1 MQTSE
6 LVQIKKSIHE
16 ESWKPAYKFLPE
28 LIQKFNLKVGAEIGV
43 AFGGHSEAMLSNTN
57 IELLYGID
65 SYQHSDSYDDPM
77 NLPQADFDILCE
89 TTKNRLA
96 VFGDRFRL
104 IRSNSQQAM
113 GQIDGLLDFVYI
125 DAEHSYQGVWQDLCT
140 WYSKIRV
147 GGLISG
153 HDYGH
158 IAFPGVK
165 QAIDEF
171 FRRLDWQVNLEGEGV
186 WWVQKQ
192 SVNISFFIPA
202 YNCEQTIEESVYSIL
217 EGNFEDDDELIIVN
231 DGSTDQT
238 ESLIQII
245 KNKFPFIKYF
255 SHETNRGGAAA
266 RNTAVKNA
274 THHLSFCLDSDNIL
288 APKSIYK
295 LKEFLLNSG
304 ADIAAFQEIHFFE
317 GNKENII
324 SKWIYQDTVTLA
336 DALCRH
342 EVPGASGNYLFTK
355 ESWLRADGYPEFAG
369 ALDTY
374 GFGFRQLATNSKM
387 YTLPNSYYY
396 HRQGIESYWIRFTRA
411 NNNWSLILTEIL
423 APYAHLIAELD
434 WQYICGEGKDNW
446 CLELPRRPIS
456 LRTQVKSIQTD
467 AELQSI
473 AIAQKP
479 QENIESPSPLVF
491 TGESQVIAKYIKAGD
506 IVFDVGANAGDWT
519 QEVLNQG
526 HDVEIH
532 LFEPIPNVYQRLL
545 QNLVNKIPSGKIRA
559 FNLALGNKEEVK
571 TFYHYEDLSVLSTFY
586 RRVEVEKQGNFNPPK
601 SFPVVTTTIDIYC
614 QKQEIKRINFLKV
627 DVEGGELDVLY
638 GAKYF
643 LETGRID
650 YLQFEYG
657 GTYLDSQ
664 RTLKEAFEYLQN
676 FRYSIFKILPS
687 GLEYKPSFVPE
698 YEDFEYSNFLAVN
711 ERFRTNVLGELTD
724 GKLDLLQLCLE
735 HSVTPRGVVHVGAH
749 EGTEISAYQQMGVQN
764 VLFVEAN
771 PIVFERLQANLAA
784 VPNVLVANC
793 AISDRNGTV
802 DLHVTSFDQ
811 SSSILQLKHHQ
822 EIYPHITETHQVTVP
837 SKKLD
842 TLLQELEINP
852 SDFNILNIDIQGA
865 ELLALQGSINWLK
878 YVDLIN
884 TEVNYEELYEGC
896 VLIDQLDEFLEA
908 QGFHRVAT
916 TTPHPSWGDAVYVKK
931 PVITSSVLGM
941 ENMGRLGNQIFLYG
955 FLKIYALEHNLRV
968 ETPTWIG
975 QYLFGHSNPPIS
987 RSLPLV
993 GEESQPYKLSDS
1005 AILNAPEPFKNVD
1018 FHGYFQFHTQY
1029 HARHK
1034 EYFSSLFKPVPTVEA
1049 RMAEAMNRLRAKG
1062 KTVVGLHLRRGDYKS
1077 VHTVVPYLTIAP
1089 SGWYKEWL
1097 NGFWETLDEP
1107 VLFIASDEIEDVIAD
1122 FAEYHPITV
1131 KDLGVELPEAPFYPD
1146 FYILSQCDVLAI
1158 SNSTFSFA
1166 AAMLNE
1172 RCKFFFRPN
1181 LLQEKLIAFDPWN
1194 SEPLLRENP
1203 NELGLKMLQ
1212 NPVKIIQIQEV
1223 TLMPPDHPELLWGF
1237 NIEAPAIGTKVSSGN
1252 LLIGGWVL
1260 GKNSRAIKVELIRDG
1275 EIIHEIPVN
1284 QYRPDVAAVFSQ
1296 VPLAENSG
1304 YAIEW
1309 EVKLTP
1315 PESQLLLQAVLA
1327 DNTRVKMGLIRLQE
1341 IVYPT
1346 PKVKPRK
1353 KCKLS
1358 LCAIMKDEAPY
1369 LIEWLEFHKLV
1380 GVERFYLYN
1389 NNSADNTL
1397 DIVKSYVQSGEV
1409 VLHDWPF
1416 SPQQQSSAYEHCL
1429 EAYRQE
1435 SEWITFLDLDEF
1447 LFPTEK
1453 DNLIEVLEEF
1463 DSVPAVGVNTL
1474 IFGSCGHETRP
1485 EGLQI
1490 ENFTQR
1496 SQDDF
1501 EPNRYIKSIVR
1512 PEQILRPN
1520 CPHFFVPVNNELFT
1534 VTENNEPLTSS
1545 ISERLS
1551 VQKLRVNHYYTRSK
1565 QEMKQKVMRGDAFFP
1580 WRKAL
1585 SVLEARDRNEVED
1598 LTIQRFVP
1606 KLRQAVDSVRSQS
1619 RIAQI
1624 LTEQWHLQ
1632 SKLYQMQMELE
1643 ESQTKLHQNSQT
1655 FEQLITKQPQVSEEF
1670 KQIEEE
1676 LEIRSA
1682 QYHKTLEE
1690 LEETKS
1696 QLRAIQ
1702 TQMDE
1707 IENAAV
1713 SLSQLAEFYLAQ
1725 GKLEDAIAV
1734 CEQVLKIQPKFA
1746 PILKIMGN
1754 ICQAKGQLDEAK
1766 SWYVKALEIQPD
1778 LAPALANLGT
1788 VYAQQKL
1795 WQEAIASYQR
1805 AIAIQPNFAGVYR
1818 NLARVF
1824 SQIDKPDEATECW
1837 YTAVVL
1843 EPQITA
1849 EEYFNLGNTLLE
1861 QGKQERAI
1869 ICYRRALYLNP
1880 NFSEAHDKLAKF
1892 MAVDVEMEG

>member
-1 MQTSE
+1 MGLGDCKQLMLVLKNEYNLPTFVETGTFQGGTSVWAAEHFQKVFTIEFAKHIYEATSTAYSHVKNIEFLWGHTKEQLKLVVPQLKEPALFWLDAHWMGGGTAGENDECPLLEE
-6 LVQIKKSIHE
+6 LQIINDSECEHFILIDDARLFLSPPPSPHCIEQWPGMNEIIATLSAGRSRYTVIFEDAIISVPDRAKAVVARYCQDVNTKAWEEKLLGKSVELQPEPVLPPHHEATKKS
-16 ESWKPAYKFLPE
+16 
-28 LIQKFNLKVGAEIGV
+28 
-43 AFGGHSEAMLSNTN
+43 TN
-57 IELLYGID
+57 IL
-65 SYQHSDSYDDPM
+65 
-77 NLPQADFDILCE
+77 
-89 TTKNRLA
+89 
-96 VFGDRFRL
+96 
-104 IRSNSQQAM
+104 
-113 GQIDGLLDFVYI
+113 
-125 DAEHSYQGVWQDLCT
+125 
-140 WYSKIRV
+140 
-147 GGLISG
+147 
-153 HDYGH
+153 
-158 IAFPGVK
+158 
-165 QAIDEF
+165 
-171 FRRLDWQVNLEGEGV
+171 
-186 WWVQKQ
+186 
-192 SVNISFFIPA
+192 
-202 YNCEQTIEESVYSIL
+202 
-217 EGNFEDDDELIIVN
+217 
-231 DGSTDQT
+231 
-238 ESLIQII
+238 
-245 KNKFPFIKYF
+245 
-255 SHETNRGGAAA
+255 
-266 RNTAVKNA
+266 
-274 THHLSFCLDSDNIL
+274 
-288 APKSIYK
+288 
-295 LKEFLLNSG
+295 
-304 ADIAAFQEIHFFE
+304 
-317 GNKENII
+317 
-324 SKWIYQDTVTLA
+324 
-336 DALCRH
+336 
-342 EVPGASGNYLFTK
+342 
-355 ESWLRADGYPEFAG
+355 
-369 ALDTY
+369 
-374 GFGFRQLATNSKM
+374 
-387 YTLPNSYYY
+387 
-396 HRQGIESYWIRFTRA
+396 
-411 NNNWSLILTEIL
+411 
-423 APYAHLIAELD
+423 
-434 WQYICGEGKDNW
+434 
-446 CLELPRRPIS
+446 
-456 LRTQVKSIQTD
+456 
-467 AELQSI
+467 LQS
-473 AIAQKP
+473 
-479 QENIESPSPLVF
+479 S
-491 TGESQVIAKYIKAGD
+491 GESQVISRFINANQV
-506 IVFDVGANAGDWT
+506 VFDVGANTGDWT

-532 LFEPIPNVYQRLL
+532 LFEPIPNVYQKLL
-545 QNLVNKIPSGKIRA
+545 RNLADKMPSGKIIP
-559 FNLALGNKEEVK
+559 FNLALGHKEEVK
-571 TFYHYEDLSVLSTFY
+571 TFYYYEDLSVLSTFY

-614 QKQEIKRINFLKV
+614 QQQEIKRINFLKI

-638 GAKYF
+638 GAKHF

-664 RTLKEAFEYLQN
+664 RTLKEAFEYLQK

-687 GLEYKPSFVPE
+687 GLEYKQTFLPK
-698 YEDFEYSNFLAVN
+698 YENFEYSNFLAVN
-711 ERFRTNVLGELTD
+711 ERFRTNVLGEVTD
-724 GKLDLLQLCLE
+724 GKLDLLQLCQQ

-771 PIVFERLQANLAA
+771 PVVFERLQANLAA
-784 VPNVLVANC
+784 VPNVRLANC

-822 EIYPHITETHQVTVP
+822 EIYPHITETHQVTVQ
-837 SKKLD
+837 SKTLD
-842 TLLQELEINP
+842 TLLQELELDP

-878 YVDLIN
+878 YVEVIN

-896 VLIDQLDEFLEA
+896 VLIDQLDDFLEA

-968 ETPTWIG
+968 ETPVWIG
-975 QYLFGHSNPPIS
+975 QYLFGHSNPPVS
-987 RSLPLV
+987 GSLPLV
-993 GEESQPYKLSDS
+993 GEESQPYKLSES
-1005 AILNAPEPFKNVD
+1005 SILNAPEPFKNVD

-1034 EYFSSLFKPVPTVEA
+1034 EYFSSLFQPVPEVEA
-1049 RMAEAMNRLRAKG
+1049 KMAEAMKRLRAKG

-1077 VHTVVPYLTIAP
+1077 VHTVVPYLTVAP

-1131 KDLGVELPEAPFYPD
+1131 KDLGVELAEAPFYPD

-1172 RCKFFFRPN
+1172 QGKFFFRPH
-1181 LLQEKLIAFDPWN
+1181 LLHEKLIAFDPWN

-1203 NELGLKMLQ
+1203 NDLGLKVLQ

-1223 TLMPPDHPELLWGF
+1223 TLMSPDDPELLWGF
-1237 NIEAPAIGTKVSSGN
+1237 NVDAPAIGTKVSAGN

-1260 GKNSRAIKVELIRDG
+1260 GKKSTAIKVELIRDG
-1275 EIIHEIPVN
+1275 EVIHEIPVN
-1284 QYRPDVAAVFSQ
+1284 QHRPDVAAVFSQ

-1309 EVKLTP
+1309 EVAVTP
-1315 PESQLLLQAVLA
+1315 PEAQLLLQAVLA
-1327 DNTRVKMGLIRLQE
+1327 DDTRVKMGLIRLQE

-1369 LIEWLEFHKLV
+1369 LIEWLEFHKIV

-1389 NNSADNTL
+1389 NNSTDNTV
-1397 DIVKSYVQSGEV
+1397 DIVQSYVQSGEV

-1416 SPQQQSSAYEHCL
+1416 SPKQQASAYEHCL
-1429 EAYRQE
+1429 ESYRQE

-1453 DNLIEVLEEF
+1453 ENLIEVLEEF
-1463 DSVPAVGVNTL
+1463 DLVPAVGVNTL
-1474 IFGSCGHETRP
+1474 IFGSSGHETRP

-1501 EPNRYIKSIVR
+1501 ESNRYIKSIVR
-1512 PEQILRPN
+1512 PAQILRSN
-1520 CPHFFVPVNNELFT
+1520 CPHFFVPINDDLFT
-1534 VTENNEPLTSS
+1534 VTENKEPLVSS

-1585 SVLEARDRNEVED
+1585 SVLEAWDRNEVED

-1606 KLRQAVDSVRSQS
+1606 KLREAVDTIISQS
-1619 RIAQI
+1619 RIVQI
-1624 LTEQWHLQ
+1624 LTEQWRLQ
-1632 SKLYQMQMELE
+1632 NKLYQIQMELE
-1643 ESQTKLHQNSQT
+1643 ESETKLHQNAGG
-1655 FEQLITKQPQVSEEF
+1655 FEQFTTKLQQVQEELQPI
-1670 KQIEEE
+1670 KEE
-1676 LEIRSA
+1676 LELRQV
-1682 QYHKTLEE
+1682 QYQKTQEE
-1690 LEETKS
+1690 LAQTKS
-1696 QLRAIQ
+1696 ELIEVQAKMQ
-1702 TQMDE
+1702 E
-1707 IENAAV
+1707 IESAAAP
-1713 SLSQLAEFYLAQ
+1713 LSQLAELYLAQ

-1734 CEQVLKIQPKFA
+1734 CEQALKIQPKSA

-1754 ICQAKGQLDEAK
+1754 ISQAKGQLDEAK
-1766 SWYVKALEIQPD
+1766 SWYIKALEIEPD
-1778 LAPALANLGT
+1778 FPTALANLGT

-1818 NLARVF
+1818 NLAKVF
-1824 SQIDKPDEATECW
+1824 SQIGKSEEATECW
-1837 YTAVVL
+1837 YAAVVL
-1843 EPQITA
+1843 APETTA
-1849 EEYFNLGNTLLE
+1849 EEYLNLGNTLLE

-1869 ICYRRALYLNP
+1869 ICYRRAVYLNP

-1892 MAVDVEMEG
+1892 MAVDVEMAG